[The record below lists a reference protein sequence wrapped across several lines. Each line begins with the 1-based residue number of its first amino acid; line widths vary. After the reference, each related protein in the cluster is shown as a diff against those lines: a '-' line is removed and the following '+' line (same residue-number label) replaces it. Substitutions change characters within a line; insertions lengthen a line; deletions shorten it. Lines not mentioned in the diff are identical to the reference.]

1 MLFLYDYFCIL
12 WNIHLTHARSCSC
25 RHSLSWVVFLCRRP
39 ELGLSICPHHWC
51 RNPGNLKV
59 LGRSRASVGQVWCPF
74 GRVYRPFGR
83 CHLWGDSLAWS
94 WVPGRVVGRW
104 LQWSACWSRG
114 ARGRRCRMGFVWRTV
129 SRNLHVLETART
141 LGRASW
147 WAQDVGVYVHFVAGV
162 SSVFRGSCLFDF
174 WAPWL

>member
-25 RHSLSWVVFLCRRP
+25 RHSLSWVVFYAVVRSWACVSVPIIGAGTREIWTFWKGLVRR
-39 ELGLSICPHHWC
+39 LGKFGAL
-51 RNPGNLKV
+51 
-59 LGRSRASVGQVWCPF
+59 F

-83 CHLWGDSLAWS
+83 RHLWGDSLAWS

-129 SRNLHVLETART
+129 SRIFSCFGDSED
-141 LGRASW
+141 LGAC
-147 WAQDVGVYVHFVAGV
+147 VMV
-162 SSVFRGSCLFDF
+162 STGRWGLCAFCC
-174 WAPWL
+174 WC